1 MAVVTVADRVKMSR
15 EVWTST
21 RLEKQ
26 FYDQNPVLDKIKRTK
41 KFTIGQSAK
50 VPMHTGR
57 SGGITVTGPAGTPTL
72 NGPGRQLTD
81 TAEFGISYNWGY
93 IGHEF
98 GTLNQVHGGA
108 VSFGSS
114 LNLEMEGIVNDIDNS
129 VMRQL
134 AGRGGG
140 LICECTTGGPSTTV
154 NLEPVSGFNAI
165 SRGHI
170 YAGLPISIGTAASEG
185 SVVADRT
192 ITRVI
197 ESETA
202 PQIVISGA
210 AVSTAAGDFVSLK
223 QSRVGAASVEMS
235 SLVEIA
241 GSTAALGGK
250 DPSVAGNEYWQPVV
264 DSTTTVLSLPFIRK
278 LYRRIHQRG
287 GGKPD
292 TVWTSLDLV
301 DAYEELLQNQV
312 RFQPGKLSDGADLK
326 FRNLEWYGD
335 VRLYSRNLHMLT
347 LSDFVLVKGEYE
359 KPTWMSEVQGT
370 NQGMVWDQGS
380 TTFVDAICYSL
391 GIGVHRRNT
400 HGSATALI
408 AD

>member
-1 MAVVTVADRVKMSR
+1 MITVADRVKMSK
-15 EVWTST
+15 EVWTYT

-26 FYDQNPVLDKIKRTK
+26 FYNQNPVLDKIKRTK
-41 KFTIGQSAK
+41 KFTIGQTAK

-57 SGGITVTGPAGTPTL
+57 SGGITVTGPNGTAAL
-72 NGPGRQLTD
+72 NGPGKQLTD

-98 GTLNQVHGGA
+98 GAMNQVHGGA

-114 LNLEMEGIVNDIDNS
+114 IELEMTGIVNDLDNS

-134 AGRGGG
+134 AGVGGG
-140 LICECTTGGPSTTV
+140 LICECATTTTSTTV

-170 YAGLPISIGTAASEG
+170 YAGLPIMIGTESTEN

-192 ITRVI
+192 ILRVI
-197 ESETA
+197 EDEDA
-202 PQIVISGA
+202 PQIVVSGA
-210 AVSTAAGDFVSLK
+210 AISTAAGDFVSLK
-223 QSRVGAASVEMS
+223 QSRDGATSVEMS

-250 DPSVAGNEYWQPVV
+250 DPSVAGNEYWKPVV

-335 VRLYSRNLHMLT
+335 VRLYSHNLHMLA
-347 LSDFVLVKGEYE
+347 LSDFVLAQGEYD
-359 KPTWMSEVQGT
+359 KPTWMSDVQGT
-370 NQGMVWDQGS
+370 NTGMVWNQGS
-380 TTFVDAICYSL
+380 TSFVDAICYAL
-391 GIGVHRRNT
+391 GLGVHRRNT
-400 HGSATALI
+400 HGSATALQ